1 MENNH
6 MSTRIDRRLAYALLL
21 AGMLLLSGCEQA
33 VYSNLSE
40 QQANDVLLTLLK
52 GGISAEKRA
61 GEKGYSIWVD
71 SAKMAPAISL
81 LNSNGQPPQHY
92 ADMGEIFARNNLISS
107 PAEERIRFTYGT
119 EQAIAKTL
127 SQIDGVL
134 SARVHIVLPSN
145 DPLASPVK
153 PSSAS
158 VFLKYRADINMKAVI
173 PEVKEL
179 VIRSVEGLTVDKVS
193 VSLFPARAT
202 GTASDQV
209 PTARFFGAIVANS
222 SVATLWAMMLT
233 PWVVAA
239 ILLILLLN
247 SVHLRSWLKE
257 KLAARGAAGRSD
269 VRERPARQ
277 RERA

>member
-1 MENNH
+1 M
-6 MSTRIDRRLAYALLL
+6 ALVCLVLL
-21 AGMLLLSGCEQA
+21 AGCEQT

-71 SAKMAPAISL
+71 SSKMAPAISL
-81 LNSNGQPPQHY
+81 LNANGQPPQHY
-92 ADMGEIFARNNLISS
+92 ADMGEIFARNSLISS
-107 PAEERIRFTYGT
+107 PTEERIRFTYGI

-158 VFLKYRADINMKAVI
+158 VFLKYRADINMQVVI

-179 VIRSVEGLTVDKVS
+179 VIRSVEGLTVDKVA

-202 GTASDQV
+202 GATSDQV
-209 PTARFFGAIVANS
+209 PTARFFGVIVANS
-222 SVATLWAMMLT
+222 SVTTLWAMVLV
-233 PWVVAA
+233 PSIAA
-239 ILLILLLN
+239 AMLLILLLN
-247 SVHLRSWLKE
+247 ALHLRTWLKRTFPSLGE
-257 KLAARGAAGRSD
+257 RGRDDARDSGRDRDRDRNS
-269 VRERPARQ
+269 PARQ
-277 RERA
+277 RDRA

>member
-1 MENNH
+1 MENNN
-6 MSTRIDRRLAYALLL
+6 MSIRMKRCLAYGLLL
-21 AGMLLLSGCEQA
+21 AGLLFLSGCEQA

-61 GEKGYSIWVD
+61 GEKGYGVWVD

-81 LNSNGQPPQHY
+81 LNANGQPPQHY
-92 ADMGEIFARNNLISS
+92 TEMGDIFARNNLISS
-107 PAEERIRFTYGT
+107 PTEERIRFTYGT

-209 PTARFFGAIVANS
+209 PTARIFGIIVANS
-222 SVATLWAMMLT
+222 SVATLWIMMLT
-233 PWVVAA
+233 PWIVAA
-239 ILLILLLN
+239 VLLILLLN
-247 SVHLRSWLKE
+247 AVHLRTWLKG
-257 KLAARGAAGRSD
+257 KLTARNATQRE